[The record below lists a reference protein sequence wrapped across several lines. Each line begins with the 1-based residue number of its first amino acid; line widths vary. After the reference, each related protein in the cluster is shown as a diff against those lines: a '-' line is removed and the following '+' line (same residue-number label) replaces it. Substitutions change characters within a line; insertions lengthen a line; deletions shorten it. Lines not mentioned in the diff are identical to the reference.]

1 MLHPIRAPAPIAC
14 LCALLST
21 GCAVAPAPPVLP
33 PALLSCRDA
42 PEPPAAGAGDVAL
55 GVWIVDLAE
64 AGEDCRA
71 RLREVRGVV
80 GR

>member
-1 MLHPIRAPAPIAC
+1 MPHPIRAPAPIAF

-21 GCAVAPAPPVLP
+21 GCAVAPPPPVLP
-33 PALLSCRDA
+33 SALLTCRAA
-42 PEPPAAGAGDVAL
+42 PEPPGPGAGDVAL

-71 RLREVRGVV
+71 RLREVRGIV